1 MQLRSG
7 ISIFCRAPMLAP
19 LLACLVGCS
28 TVDETA
34 TRLFSSDTPAAG
46 VFAGRLLQGKANF
59 TGAREASIRLQA
71 MEPPGL
77 SCLGTLRFT
86 ATGGGMT
93 RFTCSDG
100 LTVSIP
106 FQSLSALR
114 GSGRT
119 QVGESLFALTYG
131 LAPEMAGAYLGVPA
145 ARLVPVKADT
155 AASTAVP

>member
-7 ISIFCRAPMLAP
+7 ISILCRCRWLGF
-19 LLACLVGCS
+19 LLLCVVGCS

-34 TRLFSSDTPAAG
+34 TQLFSSDTHAAG

-59 TGAREASIRLQA
+59 TSARQASIRLGTS
-71 MEPPGL
+71 EPPGL

-86 ATGGGMT
+86 GTGGGIA

-114 GSGRT
+114 GTGRV
-119 QVGESLFALTYG
+119 QVAESLFALTYG
-131 LAPEMAGAYLGVPA
+131 LAPEMAGAYLAVPA
-145 ARLVPVKADT
+145 ALLVPAKANNAVST
-155 AASTAVP
+155 AAP

>member
-1 MQLRSG
+1 MLLRSDTFTG
-7 ISIFCRAPMLAP
+7 RMLPPVALM
-19 LLACLVGCS
+19 LLGLAACS

-145 ARLVPVKADT
+145 ARLVPVKPDA

>member
-7 ISIFCRAPMLAP
+7 ISILRRCRWLAF
-19 LLACLVGCS
+19 LLVCLAGCS
-28 TVDETA
+28 TVNETA
-34 TRLFSSDTPAAG
+34 TQLFSSDTPAAG
-46 VFAGRLLQGKANF
+46 VFAGRLLQGQANF
-59 TGAREASIRLQA
+59 TSAREASIRLQTV
-71 MEPPGL
+71 EPPGL
-77 SCLGTLRFT
+77 GCLGALRFT
-86 ATGGGMT
+86 GTSGGIAS
-93 RFTCSDG
+93 FTCSDG

-145 ARLVPVKADT
+145 ARLVPVKPDA